1 MGFITEYTKAQLK
14 HKFAHPVRTL
24 LWVITPFIFFAIT
37 VIIGKNMKRETV
49 DERVSKQAVLMTAA
63 SLIFFLVYSF
73 FIGYDVVKEKQIL
86 RKQHMIANGLSLFKF
101 YMAWLNVYNVFI
113 LPISIILVAAY
124 YILGVFPHVNVFV
137 QFIDFYLFQ
146 LTNVTV
152 CFWISTY
159 VPIALI
165 GGLVVVLFNSS
176 FLAAYFGMAYIPDN
190 VKETLCLF
198 ISPMTIGAILNN
210 FQHVEIRNKATNDE
224 ITLKNL
230 IPTQGGE
237 YNVFA
242 MTFKLFLNN
251 FLYVS
256 FALAFDKLF
265 KHLNRNKS
273 EIKKRVFY
281 ENDAKTI
288 EAAKTAKRGDA
299 KISVENAYKT
309 YFGKNKETKKMSEV
323 DAIKNVS
330 FEVYKNEVFGIAGKD
345 GAGKSTLF
353 KMITGRI
360 LSSYGDVEVMTNIGL
375 DQVGMMTQL
384 GSVSPQDDYIII
396 EDGSVANNIDLY
408 NSIIKSKENP
418 YDLLNLLNF
427 KGKKTDTY
435 GKLDIIEKTK
445 VKNVI
450 ALMADKKFIFF
461 DEPTAGMTDKDKQAF
476 WKLLESKKDGKTIV
490 FTTSSVDE
498 AEQHADRV
506 LVLDDGKV
514 DCIGEVETVKESSK
528 IAKQHELTVTVE
540 N

>member
-1 MGFITEYTKAQLK
+1 MGFISQYTKAQLK

-24 LWVITPFIFFAIT
+24 LWASTPIVFFIIT
-37 VIIGKNMKRETV
+37 VIIGKNMKRETE
-49 DERVSKQAVLMTAA
+49 DKPVSKQHILMNVAQLT
-63 SLIFFLVYSF
+63 FFIVYSYV
-73 FIGYDVVKEKQIL
+73 IAYDVIKEKQIL
-86 RKQHMIANGLSLFKF
+86 RKQHMISNGLGLLKF
-101 YMAWLNVYNVFI
+101 YMAWLNIYNVFI
-113 LPISIILVAAY
+113 LPLSIIFVGVFYA
-124 YILGVFPHVNVFV
+124 LGVFPHVNIIV

-152 CFWISTY
+152 CFWVSTY
-159 VPIALI
+159 VPVAAI
-165 GGLVVVLFNSS
+165 GAIVVLLFNAS
-176 FLAAYFGMAYIPDN
+176 FAAAYFGMAYIPEN
-190 VKETLCLF
+190 VKDTLCLF
-198 ISPMTIGAILNN
+198 ISPMTMGGILNN
-210 FQHVEIRNKATNDE
+210 FQHVEIRNEE

-230 IPTQGGE
+230 IPFLGGK

-242 MTFKLFLNN
+242 MTFKLILNN
-251 FLYVS
+251 ILYIT

-265 KHLNRNKS
+265 KHLNRNKG
-273 EIKKRVFY
+273 EIKKREFY

-309 YFGKNKETKKMSEV
+309 YFGKNKETKKISAV

-330 FEVYKNEVFGIAGKD
+330 FEVYNNEVFGIAGKD

-360 LSSYGDVEVMTNIGL
+360 LSSYGNVEVMSNIGL
-375 DQVGMMTQL
+375 DQAGMMAQL

-396 EDGSVANNIDLY
+396 EDATVANNIEIY
-408 NSIIKSKENP
+408 NSIIKSKEDP
-418 YDLLNLLNF
+418 YELLNKLNF
-427 KGKKTDTY
+427 KGNKSDVY
-435 GKLDIIEKTK
+435 CKLDINERTK

-461 DEPTAGMTDKDKQAF
+461 DEPTAGMTDSDKQAF
-476 WKLLESKKDGKTIV
+476 WKVLDSKKEGKTIV

-498 AEQHADRV
+498 AEQYADRV

-514 DCIGEVETVKESSK
+514 DCIGEVETINHDSK

>member
-1 MGFITEYTKAQLK
+1 MGFISEYTKAQLK

-24 LWVITPFIFFAIT
+24 LWALSPVVFFIVTI
-37 VIIGKNMKRETV
+37 IIGKSMKRETEV
-49 DERVSKQAVLMTAA
+49 TRVSFQSILMTAA
-63 SLIFFLVYSF
+63 TLTFFIAYSYV
-73 FIGYDVVKEKQIL
+73 IGYDVIREKQIL
-86 RKQHMIANGLSLFKF
+86 RKQHMISNGLGLLKF

-113 LPISIILVAAY
+113 LPLSIIMVAVF
-124 YILGVFPHVNVFV
+124 YILGVFPHVNIFV
-137 QFIDFYLFQ
+137 QFIDFYIFQ

-159 VPIALI
+159 VPVACI
-165 GGLVVVLFNSS
+165 GAFVVLFFNLS
-176 FLAAYFGMAYIPDN
+176 FLGAYFGMAYIPDN
-190 VKETLCLF
+190 VKDTLCLF
-198 ISPMTIGAILNN
+198 ISPMTIGGILNN
-210 FQHVEIRNKATNDE
+210 FQHAEISNDI

-230 IPTQGGE
+230 IPFLGGK

-242 MTFKLFLNN
+242 MTFKLILNN
-251 FLYVS
+251 VLYVS
-256 FALAFDKLF
+256 FAMAFDKLF

-273 EIKKRVFY
+273 EIKKREFY

-288 EAAKTAKRGDA
+288 EAAKTVKRGDA

-309 YFGKNKETKKMSEV
+309 YFGKNKETKKTSEV

-330 FEVYKNEVFGIAGKD
+330 FEVYNNEVFGIAGKD

-360 LSSYGDVEVMTNIGL
+360 LSSYGNVEVMSNIGL
-375 DQVGMMTQL
+375 DQAGMMAQL
-384 GSVSPQDDYIII
+384 GSVSPQDDYVII
-396 EDGSVANNIDLY
+396 EEGSVANNIDLY
-408 NSIIKSKENP
+408 NSIIKSNKSKEDP
-418 YDLLNLLNF
+418 YELLNQLNF
-427 KGKKTDTY
+427 KGKKTDAY
-435 GKLDIIEKTK
+435 CKLDINERTK

-461 DEPTAGMTDKDKQAF
+461 DEPTAGMTDSDKEAF
-476 WKLLESKKDGKTIV
+476 WKVLESKKEGKTIV

-498 AEQHADRV
+498 AEQHSDRV

-514 DCIGEVETVKESSK
+514 DCIGEVEVVKDNNK